1 MNIVTHEE
9 ARHWCGKH
17 DLELDRPSWRD
28 PRICNNVRFLT
39 EGKQSIVEA
48 LIRNAVVY
56 RQFEGALVWI
66 LDWPLYNPDEMAVI
80 MRLRSSVGES
90 RRLIDAPGHVFDANE
105 VHDCTGLFNLC
116 VQYFWDAFLYV
127 PASGLLVFNSHDGLQ
142 YVSSTS
148 DIDRDQLKADIKRYN
163 LTVVK

>member
-9 ARHWCGKH
+9 ARQWCAEH
-17 DLELDRPSWRD
+17 QLEIDCPHWRD
-28 PRICNNVRFLT
+28 PRICNGVRFLT

-48 LIRNAVVY
+48 LIRNTVVN
-56 RQFEGALVWI
+56 RPFGGALVWI
-66 LDWPLYNPDEMAVI
+66 LDWPLYSPDEMAVV
-80 MRLRSSVGES
+80 MRFRSSVSET
-90 RRLIDAPGHVFDANE
+90 RWLIDAPGHVFDADE

-127 PASGLLVFNSHDGLQ
+127 PASGLLVFNSHDQLQ

-148 DIDRDQLKADIKRYN
+148 DVDRDQLKTDIQRYD
-163 LTVVK
+163 LTLVK

>member
-1 MNIVTHEE
+1 MNVVTEEESQQWCAKHE
-9 ARHWCGKH
+9 
-17 DLELDRPSWRD
+17 LEVDRPNWRD
-28 PRICNNVRFLT
+28 PRICNGVRFLT

-48 LIRNAVVY
+48 LIRNTVVN

-66 LDWPLYNPDEMAVI
+66 LDWPLYSPDEMAVV
-80 MRLRSSVGES
+80 MRFRRSVGEV
-90 RRLIDAPGHVFDANE
+90 RWLIDAPGHVFEADE
-105 VHDCTGLFNLC
+105 IHDCTGLFNLC

-142 YVSSTS
+142 YISSTS
-148 DIDRDQLKADIKRYN
+148 DVDRDRLKTDLKRYN